1 MVYVCVTVP
10 RVKRLVRVE
19 AVAVPAVD
27 ASGAGLGAVYYGK
40 VPVPFNLKRLDEIG
54 FAYTAG
60 IDVLDF
66 DKLQRRL
73 FPSA

>member
-1 MVYVCVTVP
+1 MCVTVP

-27 ASGAGLGAVYYGK
+27 ASGACLGAVHYSK
-40 VPVPFNLKRLDEIG
+40 VPVSFNLKRLDEVG
-54 FAYTAG
+54 FAYTGG

-66 DKLQRRL
+66 DKLQRPF
-73 FPSA
+73 FPPA